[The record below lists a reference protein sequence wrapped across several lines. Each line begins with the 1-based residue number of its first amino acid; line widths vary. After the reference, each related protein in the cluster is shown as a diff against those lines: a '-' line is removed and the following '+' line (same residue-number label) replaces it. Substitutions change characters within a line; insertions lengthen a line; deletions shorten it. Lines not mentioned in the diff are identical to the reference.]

1 MIGMNPKDTI
11 KLDIIKL
18 KLDIIK
24 LDKSETLPKESV
36 TRGWYIQLSIPA
48 W

>member
-11 KLDIIKL
+11 